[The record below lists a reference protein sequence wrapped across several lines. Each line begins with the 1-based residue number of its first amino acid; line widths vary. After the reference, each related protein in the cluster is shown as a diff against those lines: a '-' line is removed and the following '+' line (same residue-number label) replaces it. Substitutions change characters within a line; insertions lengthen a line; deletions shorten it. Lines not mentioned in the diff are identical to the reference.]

1 MPRLR
6 KMAAALDSDKDGRI
20 SRRDML
26 KAFRRD
32 RQLADHLR
40 MPPRIKVRAC
50 CKQAGRRVT
59 VTPVIVGCMW
69 L

>member
-40 MPPRIKVRAC
+40 MPPRIKVRQQMAPR
-50 CKQAGRRVT
+50 AGRVAW
-59 VTPVIVGCMW
+59 GW
-69 L
+69 